1 MSKQISGR
9 QKKTK
14 WVCSAPYLSQS
25 VEFTLLRHTKTKIEI
40 EIINNGNKKM
50 KWKPYLF
57 LLILFDLLV
66 IRIKTRW
73 KK

>member
-57 LLILFDLLV
+57 
-66 IRIKTRW
+66 
-73 KK
+73 